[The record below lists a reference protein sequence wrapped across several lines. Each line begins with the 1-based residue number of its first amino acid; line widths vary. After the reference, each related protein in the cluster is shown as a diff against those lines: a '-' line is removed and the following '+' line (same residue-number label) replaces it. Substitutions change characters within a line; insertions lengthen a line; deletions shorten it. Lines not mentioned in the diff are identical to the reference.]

1 MWKRIRSDDSTR
13 LRLKYDTYYH
23 IFDKQEGTRVF
34 KDGKEFIMLSSN
46 DYLGLSHHPKIKEA
60 GIEAIQ
66 KWGSSTTG
74 ARLANGGRIFHRE
87 LEEKLAAFL
96 GKEACHVFSAGYLAC
111 ASAIT
116 GFADR
121 KDLILADKNLHS
133 SLWSGIQLSGAR
145 CERFAHNNPAHAS
158 EILSDEGA
166 DTNIFVLEG
175 VYSMEGHIAKLPAF
189 VEIAREHNAFV
200 ILDDAH
206 GFGVLG
212 KNGRGTADH
221 FGMTEQVD
229 VLCASFSKSLAG
241 AGGFVASS
249 REAIEY
255 MRSHSKQTIF
265 SAALSPASCA
275 CAQAALE
282 IMQNEPEHQ
291 EKLFKNLERYRG
303 ILASLELDTWES
315 ETPAIPIVLGEK
327 EKVYYFWKALLEKG
341 IYSIISIAP
350 GVPPGKDLI
359 RTAISASHT
368 EEDLDRIE
376 EAMTF
381 AKSKNWISHGIL
393 TQLTHVTN
401 TCWSAHVH

>member
-1 MWKRIRSDDSTR
+1 MEFPFIKSPKSPLWTRIRSDDSTR

-23 IFDKQEGTRVF
+23 IFDRQEGTRVF

-60 GIEAIQ
+60 GIEAIK

-74 ARLANGGRIFHRE
+74 ARLANGGRIFHQE
-87 LEEKLAAFL
+87 LEERLAGFL
-96 GKEACHVFSAGYLAC
+96 GKEACHVYSAGYLAC

-116 GFADR
+116 GFAER

-145 CERFAHNNPAHAS
+145 CERFAHNNPSHAA
-158 EILSDEGA
+158 EILGYKETDN
-166 DTNIFVLEG
+166 NIFVLEG
-175 VYSMEGHIAKLPAF
+175 VYSMEGHIAKLPEF
-189 VEIAREHNAFV
+189 VQIAKEYKAFV

-241 AGGFVASS
+241 AGGFVASTK
-249 REAIEY
+249 EAIDY

-291 EKLFKNLERYRG
+291 EQLFKNLERYRG
-303 ILASLELDTWES
+303 ILANLELDTWES

-341 IYSIISIAP
+341 IYAIISIAP

-376 EAMTF
+376 EAMTY
-381 AKSKNWISHGIL
+381 AKSKI
-393 TQLTHVTN
+393 
-401 TCWSAHVH
+401 

>member
-1 MWKRIRSDDSTR
+1 MAFPFTKSKESPLWKRIRSDDSTR

-23 IFDKQEGTRVF
+23 IFERQEGTRVW
-34 KDGKEFIMLSSN
+34 KDGKEYIMLSSN
-46 DYLGLSHHPKIKEA
+46 DYLGLSNHPRIKEA
-60 GIEAIQ
+60 GINAIK

-74 ARLANGGRIFHRE
+74 ARLANGGRIFHQE
-87 LEEKLAAFL
+87 LEEKLAHFI

-111 ASAIT
+111 ASAVT
-116 GFADR
+116 GFAER

-133 SLWSGIQLSGAR
+133 SLWSGIQLSSAR
-145 CERFAHNNPAHAS
+145 CERFAHNNAAHAA
-158 EILSDEGA
+158 EILEDEEKG
-166 DTNIFVLEG
+166 TNKIFVLEG
-175 VYSMEGHIAKLPAF
+175 VYSMEGHIAKLPSF
-189 VEIAREHNAFV
+189 VEIAQKYNAFI

-212 KNGRGTADH
+212 EKGKGTVDH
-221 FGMTEQVD
+221 FKMTDEVD
-229 VLCASFSKSLAG
+229 VICSSFSKSLAG

-249 REAIEY
+249 KDAIDY

-275 CAQAALE
+275 SAQAALD
-282 IMQNEPEHQ
+282 IMQEEPEHAERLQ
-291 EKLFKNLERYRG
+291 KNLDRYRS
-303 ILASLELDTWES
+303 ILYNLELDTWES

-341 IYSIISIAP
+341 IYAIISIAP

-376 EAMTF
+376 EAMVY
-381 AKSKNWISHGIL
+381 AKSKI
-393 TQLTHVTN
+393 
-401 TCWSAHVH
+401 

>member
-1 MWKRIRSDDSTR
+1 MPLPFLKTRGSPVWKRIKSDDSTR

-23 IFDKQEGTRVF
+23 IFEKQEGTRVW

-46 DYLGLSHHPKIKEA
+46 DYLGLTNHPRIKEA
-60 GIEAIQ
+60 GINAIK
-66 KWGSSTTG
+66 KWGASTTG
-74 ARLANGGRIFHRE
+74 ARLANGGRTFHQE
-87 LEEKLAAFL
+87 LEEKLANFV
-96 GKEACHVFSAGYLAC
+96 GKESCHVFSAGYLAC
-111 ASAIT
+111 ASAVT
-116 GFADR
+116 GFAER

-145 CERFAHNNPAHAS
+145 CERFAHNNPSHAA
-158 EILSDEGA
+158 EIIEYEKDS
-166 DTNIFVLEG
+166 NKFFVLEG
-175 VYSMEGHIAKLPAF
+175 VYSMEGHIAKLPSF
-189 VEIAREHNAFV
+189 VEIAEKHNAFI

-212 KNGRGTADH
+212 NQGRGTANY
-221 FGMTEQVD
+221 FGMTDEVD
-229 VLCASFSKSLAG
+229 VICSSFSKSLAG

-249 REAIEY
+249 RDAIDY

-275 CAQAALE
+275 CAQTALE
-282 IMQNEPEHQ
+282 IMQDEPEHLQ
-291 EKLFKNLERYRG
+291 KLQSNLERYRK
-303 ILASLELDTWES
+303 ILDNLNLDIWES

-341 IYSIISIAP
+341 IYTIISIAP

-359 RTAISASHT
+359 RTAISASHS

-376 EAMTF
+376 EAMVY
-381 AKSKNWISHGIL
+381 AKSKI
-393 TQLTHVTN
+393 
-401 TCWSAHVH
+401 

>member
-1 MWKRIRSDDSTR
+1 MAFLFGNKEKNPIIDRMHSCDSTR
-13 LRLKYDTYYH
+13 LRQKYDTYYH
-23 IFDKQEGTRVF
+23 VFEDQRGARVT

-46 DYLGLSHHPKIKEA
+46 DYLGLTHHPKIKEA
-60 GIEAIQ
+60 GKKALE

-87 LEEKLAAFL
+87 LEERLADFL

-111 ASAIT
+111 ASAVT
-116 GFADR
+116 GFAER
-121 KDLILADKNLHS
+121 KDLIFADKNLHS

-145 CERFAHNNPAHAS
+145 CERFAHNNPEHLR
-158 EILSDEGA
+158 EILDAENPEIA
-166 DTNIFVLEG
+166 KFLLLEG
-175 VYSMEGHIAKLPAF
+175 VYSMEGHVAKLPQF
-189 VEIAREHNAFV
+189 VELAKKFRAFV

-212 KNGRGTADH
+212 HEGRGTCDH
-221 FGMTEQVD
+221 FGLTDEVD
-229 VLCASFSKSLAG
+229 VICGSFSKSLAG

-265 SAALSPASCA
+265 SAALSPVSCA
-275 CAQAALE
+275 CSQSALE
-282 IMQNEPEHQ
+282 VMQEEPEHR
-291 EKLFKNLERYRG
+291 ERLFENLERYRS
-303 ILASLELDTWES
+303 ILDSLELDTWES

-327 EKVYYFWKALLEKG
+327 EKVYYFWKALMEKG
-341 IYSIISIAP
+341 IYTIISIAP

-359 RTAISASHT
+359 RTAISAAHT

-376 EAMTF
+376 DALTY
-381 AKSKNWISHGIL
+381 AKSKI
-393 TQLTHVTN
+393 
-401 TCWSAHVH
+401 

>member
-1 MWKRIRSDDSTR
+1 MPLSFLKSKSSPLWKRISSDDSTR

-23 IFDKQEGTRVF
+23 IFERQEGTRVF

-46 DYLGLSHHPKIKEA
+46 DYLGLSNHPRIKEA
-60 GIEAIQ
+60 GIQAIK

-74 ARLANGGRIFHRE
+74 ARLANGGRIFHQE
-87 LEEKLAAFL
+87 LEEKLADFL
-96 GKEACHVFSAGYLAC
+96 GKEACHVYSAGYLAC
-111 ASAIT
+111 ASAVT
-116 GFADR
+116 GFAER

-145 CERFAHNNPAHAS
+145 CERFAHNNPSHAA
-158 EILSDEGA
+158 EILEDEE
-166 DTNIFVLEG
+166 DSNKIFVLEG
-175 VYSMEGHIAKLPAF
+175 VYSMEGHIAKLPDF
-189 VEIAREHNAFV
+189 VEIAKKYNAFL

-212 KNGRGTADH
+212 KDGRGTAEH
-221 FGMTEQVD
+221 FGMTDDVD

-249 REAIEY
+249 KEAINY

-275 CAQAALE
+275 CAQEALQV
-282 IMQNEPEHQ
+282 MQDEPEHR
-291 EKLFKNLERYRG
+291 ERLFKNLERYRG
-303 ILASLELDTWES
+303 ILADLELDTWES

-341 IYSIISIAP
+341 IYAIISIAP

-368 EEDLDRIE
+368 DEDLDRIE
-376 EAMTF
+376 EAMIY
-381 AKSKNWISHGIL
+381 AKSKI
-393 TQLTHVTN
+393 
-401 TCWSAHVH
+401 